1 LTFDNRYATGVASRP
16 ARPSLRARYDRRQ
29 QEVVVAAARV
39 FAERGYDQ
47 TSVPD
52 LAREL
57 GLATGS
63 LYHYFGSKEQLLIEI
78 CDQLIHPL
86 LERAREPIA
95 QEAPP
100 EQRLRDLVRLWV
112 AHVVEHR
119 DHMLVFQQQRHA
131 IQHGPQWRSVR
142 ASRKAFEALV
152 ADALAELH
160 SLAEPPEKR
169 RLLIAAL
176 LGMVNHT
183 AQWYRPSGSLTA
195 QQIADGYVGLLV
207 GRCDA
212 DGASTCPAGE

>member
-1 LTFDNRYATGVASRP
+1 VAIRPTRP
-16 ARPSLRARYDRRQ
+16 ALRARYDRRQ
-29 QEVVVAAARV
+29 QDVVIAAARL
-39 FAERGYDQ
+39 FAQRGYDQ

-78 CDQLIHPL
+78 CDQLMDPL
-86 LERAREPIA
+86 LERARDLTT
-95 QEAPP
+95 QDAPP

-131 IQHGPQWRSVR
+131 IQHGAQWRSVR
-142 ASRKAFEALV
+142 VSRKAFEDLV
-152 ADALAELH
+152 ADVLAELH
-160 SLAEPPEKR
+160 SPADPPQKR

-183 AQWYRPSGSLTA
+183 AQWYRPTGSLTA
-195 QQIADGYVGLLV
+195 QEIADGYVDLLV
-207 GRCDA
+207 GR
-212 DGASTCPAGE
+212 

>member
-1 LTFDNRYATGVASRP
+1 
-16 ARPSLRARYDRRQ
+16 
-29 QEVVVAAARV
+29 VAAARL

-78 CDQLIHPL
+78 CDQLMDPL
-86 LERAREPIA
+86 LERARELVA
-95 QEAPP
+95 QDAPP
-100 EQRLRDLVRLWV
+100 EERLRDLVRLWV

-131 IQHGPQWRSVR
+131 IQRGAQWRSVR
-142 ASRKAFEALV
+142 ASRKSFEDLV
-152 ADALAELH
+152 ADVLAQLPTP
-160 SLAEPPEKR
+160 ADPPEQR

-195 QQIADGYVGLLV
+195 QQIADGYVDLLV
-207 GRCDA
+207 G
-212 DGASTCPAGE
+212 